1 MECEDSGVLSGESR
15 GLWTV
20 KCEFIHVWVLLKF
33 SLYLGDAVPV

>member
-20 KCEFIHVWVLLKF
+20 SVNSFMFGCC
-33 SLYLGDAVPV
+33 